1 MIANRQDY
9 LSAGLSYFLMSRE
22 VREAVKVL
30 LVFSLVLYATSVAL
44 YFIGGFAWLY
54 LVLANLLGITM
65 VYAVSQLVISSAS
78 RDA

>member
-1 MIANRQDY
+1 
-9 LSAGLSYFLMSRE
+9 
-22 VREAVKVL
+22 VL